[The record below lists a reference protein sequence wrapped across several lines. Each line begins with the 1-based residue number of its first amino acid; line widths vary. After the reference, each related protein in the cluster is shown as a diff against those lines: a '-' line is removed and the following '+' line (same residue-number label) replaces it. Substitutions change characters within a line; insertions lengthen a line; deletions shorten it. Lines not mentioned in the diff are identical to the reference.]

1 MKKIKSGSA
10 GIELLIAATLVAA
23 FIGFSSCRYNK
34 EEKKNQIELRGYVVP
49 ERFEAKSADLDLD
62 GKSETV
68 ADYNGT
74 NYLFRLGTNGV
85 PYCQPFSIR

>member
-1 MKKIKSGSA
+1 MKDETKQTLKYIAIGSVVFNTLWA
-10 GIELLIAATLVAA
+10 GARLGWNTINASWDAKQA
-23 FIGFSSCRYNK
+23 
-34 EEKKNQIELRGYVVP
+34 RGYVVP

-68 ADYNGT
+68 ANYNGT

-85 PYCQPFSIR
+85 PYCQPYSIK